1 MTPTAVTHAGKGTA
15 KRKAAGWGPRTTYRS
30 AGEGTAAGHRRTA
43 AGRAAPSAPGKAT
56 TSASRR
62 ARPSAPGRATP
73 SAPRRVSGPL
83 RGRLAP
89 PRRTTRARRPA
100 NAPRPPLT
108 VRAAQFVRTLPDHS
122 LLDRVLR
129 GRTWIALLG
138 LMLVGIVAMQVEV
151 LKLGASEGRALTQ
164 SAALQSKNEILRA
177 SVASESAEQRIEQL
191 AAARYGMVMPD
202 PTTVVF
208 LPPNATA
215 NAVHAVHNISAP
227 NPTEFLASLPAA
239 TANLAG
245 STGASDTGTG
255 TTSTTL
261 TTGPGTTVA
270 PTGTSGAP
278 DTGTVS
284 TTPSTGTPAA
294 GTPAAGTPVTGT
306 PSTGTPT
313 TATPVTTPPAGTAAS
328 TTGGAAIGN
337 NSPAG

>member
-1 MTPTAVTHAGKGTA
+1 
-15 KRKAAGWGPRTTYRS
+15 
-30 AGEGTAAGHRRTA
+30 
-43 AGRAAPSAPGKAT
+43 
-56 TSASRR
+56 
-62 ARPSAPGRATP
+62 
-73 SAPRRVSGPL
+73 VSVPL

-100 NAPRPPLT
+100 NAPRLPLT
-108 VRAAQFVRTLPDHS
+108 VRAAEFVRALPDHS

-215 NAVHAVHNISAP
+215 NAVHAVHNISTPDA
-227 NPTEFLASLPAA
+227 TEFLASLPAA
-239 TANLAG
+239 TQNLTG
-245 STGASDTGTG
+245 SAAATDTGTG
-255 TTSTTL
+255 TTPTTL
-261 TTGPGTTVA
+261 TTTPDATGA
-270 PTGTSGAP
+270 PTDTSGAT
-278 DTGTVS
+278 DTGAVS
-284 TTPSTGTPAA
+284 TTTS
-294 GTPAAGTPVTGT
+294 TGT
-306 PSTGTPT
+306 PSTDAPATGTPATGTPT
-313 TATPVTTPPAGTAAS
+313 TGTPATTETAGTTPPASAVSTAAS

-337 NSPAG
+337 DSPAG